1 MFQKELVNKQMDK
14 ENNNHGAHGLYKQ
27 VLRVKPTDSTTEYNI
42 ILTRE
47 VVNPD
52 KYTLETGFTPKT
64 NQTHNPNII

>member
-1 MFQKELVNKQMDK
+1 MFQKELVNKRMDK
-14 ENNNHGAHGLYKQ
+14 ENNKQ
-27 VLRVKPTDSTTEYNI
+27 VLLLKRTDSTTEYNI

>member
-14 ENNNHGAHGLYKQ
+14 ENNKQ
-27 VLRVKPTDSTTEYNI
+27 VLLLKPTDSTTEYNI

>member
-1 MFQKELVNKQMDK
+1 MFQKELVNKRMDK
-14 ENNNHGAHGLYKQ
+14 ENNKQ
-27 VLRVKPTDSTTEYNI
+27 VLLLKPTDSTTEYNI